1 MAGGPDGGRA
11 GLTAPQQEGTIP
23 MQRRSLLSGLGGL
36 GLALP
41 ALSGARAQ
49 APAAAKKRLTIAFGD
64 PVSSLDPQ
72 LNNFA
77 GDRSV
82 DLHFFDLLVENRD
95 GGLQPGLATSW
106 RVVDDRTWEFKL
118 RSGVSWSDGEPFT
131 ADDVV
136 FSYGRAPDVPG
147 STASFAGYLR
157 TVEAVEMVDPLTLR
171 IRTKEPNPLLP
182 LNLASVHIV
191 ARQTTEGATSNDFN
205 TGKALNGTGPY
216 LLTSYTPGDRIIM
229 RRNPDYW
236 REPPVWEE
244 VDYRYVANAASRT
257 AALLAGDVDVID
269 KVSVSDL
276 AQLRSRQDV
285 KVFAYPGLR
294 MLLLQP
300 SFSEKPGPFLKS
312 ADGKPLEKNPLL
324 DARVRHALSM
334 AISRDALC
342 ERLMQG
348 TATPTGQWMPEGS
361 FGYDPAVKPPAFE
374 PDRAKALLAEAGYPD
389 GFQIAIH
396 LPNDR
401 YVLGPQAAQAVAQM
415 WTRIGVKT
423 AVEAVPWSV
432 YSAGVKTGEYAM
444 TTLAWGNGT
453 GEGSYALI
461 NVLGSVDPKQGR
473 GVSNWGRY
481 KNPKVDQALED
492 AMREFDDKKR
502 EAILQQSA
510 RVVAEDAGIIPLFH
524 YQNLWAAKRG
534 LKVTPLT
541 SDRTTATMV
550 TPEA

>member
-1 MAGGPDGGRA
+1 
-11 GLTAPQQEGTIP
+11 
-23 MQRRSLLSGLGGL
+23 MQRRTLLSGLAGMGL
-36 GLALP
+36 TVP
-41 ALSGARAQ
+41 ALEPARGQAQ
-49 APAAAKKRLTIAFGD
+49 PAAPKKRLTIAFAD

-82 DLHFFDLLVENRD
+82 DLHFFDLLIENRD

-106 RVVDDRTWEFKL
+106 KPVGDRGWEFKL
-118 RSGVSWSDGEPFT
+118 RPDVKWSDGSAFT

-136 FSYGRAPDVPG
+136 FSYDRAPKVPG

-157 TVEAVEMVDPLTLR
+157 TVEKMEVVDPLTLR
-171 IRTKEPNPLLP
+171 ITTKEPNPLLP
-182 LNLASVHIV
+182 LNLASVHVV
-191 ARQTTEGATSNDFN
+191 ARRTTEGATSNDFN

-216 LLTSYTPGDRIIM
+216 GLVSYTPGDRIIM
-229 RRNPDYW
+229 RRNPNYW

-276 AQLRSRQDV
+276 AQLRARSDV
-285 KVFAYPGLR
+285 KLFAYPGLR

-300 SFSEKPGPFLKS
+300 SFSDKPGPFLKA
-312 ADGKPLEKNPLL
+312 ADGRPLDRNPLL
-324 DARVRHALSM
+324 DVRVRRALTM
-334 AISRDALC
+334 AINRDALC
-342 ERLMQG
+342 DRLMQG
-348 TATPTGQWMPEGS
+348 TATATGQWMPEGS
-361 FGYDPAVKPPAFE
+361 FGYDPTVKPPAFE
-374 PDRAKALLAEAGYPD
+374 PDRAKTLLAEAGYPD
-389 GFQIAIH
+389 GFQVAIH

-401 YVLGPQAAQAVAQM
+401 YVLGPQAVQAVAQM

-423 AVEAVPWSV
+423 TVEAVPWSV
-432 YSAGVKTGEYAM
+432 YSAGVNTGDYAV

-461 NVLGSVDPKQGR
+461 NVLGSMDPQQGR
-473 GVSNWGRY
+473 GVSNWGHY
-481 KNPKVDQALED
+481 NNPQVDKALED
-492 AMREFDDKKR
+492 AMQEFDDGKR
-502 EAILQQSA
+502 EAILQHSA
-510 RVVAEDAGIIPLFH
+510 RVVAEDAGIFPLFH
-524 YQNLWAAKRG
+524 YQNLWAARRG

-541 SDRTTATMV
+541 SDRTTASMV

>member
-1 MAGGPDGGRA
+1 MK
-11 GLTAPQQEGTIP
+11 
-23 MQRRSLLSGLGGL
+23 RRDILPVLAGL
-36 GLALP
+36 GLLP
-41 ALSGARAQ
+41 AIRLSHAQ
-49 APAAAKKRLTIAFGD
+49 SAAARKLTIGFGD

-82 DLHFFDLLVENRD
+82 DLHFFDLLIENRAE
-95 GGLQPGLATSW
+95 GLKPGLATAW
-106 RVVDDRTWEFKL
+106 RAVDDRVWEFTL
-118 RSGVSWSDGEPFT
+118 REGVTWSDGKPFT

-136 FSYGRAPDVPG
+136 YSYGRAPDVQG

-157 TVEAVEMVDPLTLR
+157 TVEKTEAAGPHLLR
-171 IRTKEPNPLLP
+171 ITTKEANPLLP

-191 ARQTTEGATSNDFN
+191 SRHGTEGATSADFN
-205 TGKALNGTGPY
+205 SGKALIGTGPY
-216 LLTSYTPGDRIIM
+216 RLVSYTPGDRVIM
-229 RRNPDYW
+229 KARPDYW
-236 REPPVWEE
+236 AGKPVWED
-244 VDYRYVANAASRT
+244 VDYRYIPNAATRT

-276 AQLRSRQDV
+276 AQLRTRDDV

-300 SFSEKPGPFLKS
+300 SFSETPSRFTLSHDGQPLAKNPFL
-312 ADGKPLEKNPLL
+312 DV
-324 DARVRHALSM
+324 RVRRALSM
-334 AISRDALC
+334 AVNRDALC
-342 ERLMQG
+342 ERLLLG
-348 TATPTGQWMPEGS
+348 TATSTGQWMPEGS
-361 FGYDPAVKPPAFE
+361 FGYDPSVKPPAFQ
-374 PDRAKALLAEAGYPD
+374 PDQAKALLAEAGFPN
-389 GFQIAIH
+389 GFQLTIH

-401 YVLGPQAAQAVAQM
+401 YVLGPQTAQAIAQM
-415 WTRIGVKT
+415 WTRIGVRT
-423 AVEAVPWSV
+423 QVEAVPWSV
-432 YSAGVKTGEYAM
+432 YSAQVKTGEYAM

-481 KNPKVDQALED
+481 RNPAVDQALED
-492 AMREFDDKKR
+492 AMGAFDDAKR
-502 EAILQQSA
+502 EAILQGAA

-534 LKVTPLT
+534 LTVTPLT

-550 TPEA
+550 TISG